1 MTYPPNNPGYQVPQ
15 PPAGYAAPGASQQ
28 SAPGPN
34 RLPAYLAGTVLGL
47 GLLAYLASFGP
58 QLSISTEM
66 GPFRGAEFTAT
77 GLSYWTVAALIAA
90 LLAGVG
96 LVPKVKS
103 YAPVVAALSILAVLL
118 VAAQIFNSPAQFSIG
133 WGLWLGLT
141 LTVLQAA
148 AAVVALLFEAGV
160 VKAPAPRP
168 RYEQYAQ
175 YVPPPG
181 YYPGPQGSPKQS
193 QQGYPA
199 PYGGFPTGPVSV
211 GTPGTV
217 SMGQSGQ
224 MVDNAQTPPT
234 GFPSYRPP
242 AEVDSA
248 DRPSHAQAGTAS
260 SGSDPDGGADTA
272 AGSGPT
278 KS

>member
-15 PPAGYAAPGASQQ
+15 QPAGYGAPPGLPQAAA
-28 SAPGPN
+28 GPN

-66 GPFRGAEFTAT
+66 GPFGGAEFTAT

-96 LVPKVKS
+96 LAPKVHS
-103 YAPVVAALSILAVLL
+103 YIPVVAALSILAVLL

-148 AAVVALLFEAGV
+148 AAVAALLFEAGV
-160 VKAPAPRP
+160 LSAPAPRP
-168 RYEQYAQ
+168 RAQQYPQ
-175 YVPPPG
+175 YGPPPG
-181 YYPGPQGSPKQS
+181 YYPPPQGSAPP
-193 QQGYPA
+193 GYPT
-199 PYGGFPTGPVSV
+199 PYAGYPTGPVSV
-211 GTPGTV
+211 GPPADDTH
-217 SMGQSGQ
+217 
-224 MVDNAQTPPT
+224 TPPT
-234 GFPSYRPP
+234 GFPSYRP
-242 AEVDSA
+242 ASEADSA
-248 DRPSHAQAGTAS
+248 SRPSQS
-260 SGSDPDGGADTA
+260 QGGAPRQDSRQQDSQQRDSGPDEGA
-272 AGSGPT
+272 ASPAGSGPT
-278 KS
+278 QP

>member
-1 MTYPPNNPGYQVPQ
+1 MTYPPNYPGYQVPQ
-15 PPAGYAAPGASQQ
+15 PPVGYAAPGAPQQ
-28 SAPGPN
+28 PAPGPN

-66 GPFRGAEFTAT
+66 GPFGGAEFTAT

-141 LTVLQAA
+141 LTVLQAG
-148 AAVVALLFEAGV
+148 AAVVALLLEAGV
-160 VKAPAPRP
+160 LKAPAPRP

-175 YVPPPG
+175 YGPPPG
-181 YYPGPQGSPKQS
+181 YYPGAQGSP
-193 QQGYPA
+193 QQGYPT

-211 GTPGTV
+211 GPPGPV
-217 SMGQSGQ
+217 STGPSGQ
-224 MVDNAQTPPT
+224 MADNTQTPPT

-242 AEVDSA
+242 GEADSA
-248 DRPSHAQAGTAS
+248 DRPSHDQTGAAS
-260 SGSDPDGGADTA
+260 SASDPDEGADTA

>member
-15 PPAGYAAPGASQQ
+15 PPVGYATPGAPQP
-28 SAPGPN
+28 APGPN

-66 GPFRGAEFTAT
+66 GPFGGAEFTAT

-148 AAVVALLFEAGV
+148 AAVVALLFDAGV
-160 VKAPAPRP
+160 LKAPAPRP

-175 YVPPPG
+175 YGPPPG
-181 YYPGPQGSPKQS
+181 YYPGSQVSP
-193 QQGYPA
+193 QQGYPT

-211 GTPGTV
+211 GPPGPV
-217 SMGQSGQ
+217 STGPSGQ
-224 MVDNAQTPPT
+224 MADNTQTPPT

-242 AEVDSA
+242 GEADSA
-248 DRPSHAQAGTAS
+248 DRPSHDQTGAAS
-260 SGSDPDGGADTA
+260 SASDPDEGADTA